1 VLPRPLDAF
10 VAGDGRTWLGLDFD
24 GSLAGIVDDPAAAR
38 ILPAARDA
46 LARLVGRVGGIAV
59 VSGRPAAFLAE
70 RVGVAGVTYAGI
82 YGLERWEASGPGGT
96 GSRGGRV
103 VLDPL
108 AADWS
113 PTVTRLADE
122 AEAALPGVFVER
134 KGAVAVTIH
143 WRTTPELGDA
153 AQSWAEAAA
162 TRHGLHLV
170 PGRMAAELRPPVPVD
185 KGTTVAALARG
196 ARVAAFA
203 GDDAGDLPAFAAL
216 RDLGLAG
223 GLGTAITIGVRS
235 DESPAGIAAQDV
247 VVDGPEGLAVLL
259 GALADAFENLPEV

>member
-10 VAGDGRTWLGLDFD
+10 VAGDGHTWLGLDFD

-46 LARLVGRVGGIAV
+46 LARLVGHVGGIAV

-70 RVGVAGVTYAGI
+70 QVGVAGVTYAGI
-82 YGLERWEASGPGGT
+82 YGLERWEASSP
-96 GSRGGRV
+96 GGRV

-108 AADWS
+108 VADWS
-113 PTVTRLADE
+113 PIVTRLADE

-134 KGAVAVTIH
+134 KGAVAVTLH
-143 WRTTPELGDA
+143 WRTAPELGGA

-162 TRHGLHLV
+162 TRRGLHLV

-235 DESPAGIAAQDV
+235 DESPAGISAQDV

-259 GALADAFENLPEV
+259 GALADAFEDAFEG